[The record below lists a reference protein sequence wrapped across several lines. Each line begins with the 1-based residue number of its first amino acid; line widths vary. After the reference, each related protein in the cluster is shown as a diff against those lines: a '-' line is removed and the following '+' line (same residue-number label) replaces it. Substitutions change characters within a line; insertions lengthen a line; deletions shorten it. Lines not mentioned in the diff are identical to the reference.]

1 VSRRAAALAA
11 ALLGALVLAAPAAA
25 QTRTETADAGTV
37 HAEFTYTE
45 HEDAPPTGQR
55 LVVTDGGAP
64 VVDELV
70 PDDDF
75 LRPGGFDGPSLSAQD
90 LDGDGVVEVLLRMY
104 TGGAHCC
111 LQAWI
116 YRAGVKTVHD
126 FRDTGFELRD
136 LDGDGRPEFASAD
149 ARFAF
154 AFTSFASSRFPLQV
168 FRWEATRLVDVTR
181 SAAVRPLVRKE
192 ADGLRADHRRFRR
205 RLARHPRS
213 VGAREGVVAT
223 LAAYAADQC
232 SLGHCARGYA
242 LVRAARRR
250 GDVRDVFAGGR
261 SPAKAGARFER
272 DLRRLLRRLGYQR

>member
-1 VSRRAAALAA
+1 VKQRAAALAA
-11 ALLGALVLAAPAAA
+11 VLLGSLALAAPATA
-25 QTRTETADAGTV
+25 QTTTETADFGTV
-37 HAEFTYTE
+37 HAEFTYTPQ
-45 HEDAPPTGQR
+45 EDAPPTGQH
-55 LVVTDGGAP
+55 LLVTDGGAP
-64 VVDELV
+64 VVDEAI

-75 LRPGGFDGPSLSAQD
+75 LRPGGFDGPSLTAHD
-90 LDGDGVVEVLLRMY
+90 FDGDGVPEVLLRMY

-126 FRDTGFELRD
+126 FRDTGFALAD
-136 LDGDGRPEFASAD
+136 LDGDGRDEFQSAD

-168 FRWEATRLVDVTR
+168 FRWVGTRLVDVTG
-181 SAAVRPLVRKE
+181 SAAVRPRVREE
-192 ADGLRADHRRFRR
+192 AAGLRADYRRFRS

-242 LVRAARRR
+242 LVRTARRR
-250 GDVRDVFAGGR
+250 GDVREVFAGGR

-272 DLRRLLRRLGYQR
+272 DLRRMLRRLGYQR